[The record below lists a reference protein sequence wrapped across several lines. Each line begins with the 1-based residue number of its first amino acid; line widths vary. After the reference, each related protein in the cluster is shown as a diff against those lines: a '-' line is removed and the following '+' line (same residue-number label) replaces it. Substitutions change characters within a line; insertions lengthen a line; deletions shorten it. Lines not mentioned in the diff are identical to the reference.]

1 MVLAFPVD
9 FAGRALVV
17 TCPLTFRGVGDDRIR
32 TYVLAVPTKEAL
44 LRSVELS
51 LQALPV
57 IVIPATCS
65 DQLSYVSKVPQKD
78 SMISPATASE
88 GHPDCGNKRGCITEL
103 PSEAQGG
110 PYLRTGIW
118 PSGVEKPKRK
128 APLERDRDH

>member
-78 SMISPATASE
+78 SIVVRLPHRRGIQIAVTRGVASPSSLLRHKVVLIS
-88 GHPDCGNKRGCITEL
+88 GQI
-103 PSEAQGG
+103 
-110 PYLRTGIW
+110 
-118 PSGVEKPKRK
+118 
-128 APLERDRDH
+128 